1 MGRGIE
7 GVSIFRSDEDRE
19 DFIQRLGSLCDA
31 GALSVQAWALM
42 DNHFHLLIQT
52 GKQGISEAMRK
63 LLTGYVVRFNRRH
76 QRYGHLFQN
85 RYKSILCEEDPYL
98 LELTRYIHLNPIRA
112 GRVKT
117 MKELATYVWTGHA
130 VIMGK
135 VRREWQDCDTVLDY
149 FGKRRGEAV
158 RKYESY
164 VADGVKMGRRPEL
177 VGGGLPRSQGGWSEV
192 ISLRRKGEGEAS
204 DERILGSGG
213 FVERVLEE
221 AEEWLKETLRWK
233 KKATD
238 LKTLLKE
245 VAKREKLKE
254 AELMGRSRREIGRA
268 HV

>member
-1 MGRGIE
+1 
-7 GVSIFRSDEDRE
+7 
-19 DFIQRLGSLCDA
+19 
-31 GALSVQAWALM
+31 
-42 DNHFHLLIQT
+42 
-52 GKQGISEAMRK
+52 MRK
-63 LLTGYVVRFNRRH
+63 LLTGYVVKFNRRH
-76 QRYGHLFQN
+76 ERYGHLFQN

-158 RKYESY
+158 RKYENY
-164 VADGVKMGRRPEL
+164 VADGVKMGKRPEL
-177 VGGGLPRSQGGWSEV
+177 VGGGLTRSQGGWSEV

-254 AELMGRSRREIGRA
+254 AELMGRSRRGAVVSGRKLFCQIA
-268 HV
+268 VRKLGYTGASVARFLGMTTSSINRMARLEELPELETWDNMSR